1 MPTIY
6 PSAPYFDDYDSTKQF
21 YRILFRPGRAVQAR
35 ELTQLQTLIQG
46 QIERFGKGIY
56 KDGSFV
62 TPSELVFDRRYAY
75 VKLQATYSSVNAD
88 DVIANLLDQTIEGQ
102 TNGVKAQV
110 INFTTSTATDP
121 PTLFVKYLNS
131 GDLGLSKTFADNEII
146 VNEEGDISVRAL
158 SSSATGNGT
167 AFSVGEGSMFVKGV
181 FVAVNSQTKILQKYS
196 TVSNSIIGFQV
207 TESVVT
213 SDDDSSLFDPAIDT
227 YNYFAPGSDRYKIDL
242 SISTRN
248 FTPSAVDDPNFIELC
263 RIENGTI
270 ISLNEDPQFSIL
282 GDTLARRTYDESGD
296 YVVKPYS
303 IKLFEHLRATN
314 NANATFSEVDG
325 LYTSDQGGDSDL
337 FVNIISPGKAY
348 VKGYEIDSVKTR
360 YLNAEKARDYISVNN
375 QPIATPIGNYV
386 YVTGLYSVPDFSS
399 IVNLQIYDKFTT
411 ANGTPSGNQ
420 IGTARARGLEFYSGT
435 AGTLD
440 AVYKLYL
447 FDIRTNQGKTF
458 VDNAKQFYFNNS
470 VNADFSANIKSVKTY
485 LTGTVNFT
493 TSNTNVIGIGTLF
506 TTELKVGDFLDADTG
521 NSSVRLQVSSI
532 LNNNFLDVSAA
543 PSAAKNGVKYSI
555 EKAKVEEATK
565 STYIFKLPQD
575 VIKSIDSTSSE
586 TVYSTKR
593 QYERTLSSGTVTLI
607 AGTDEVFAPITST
620 NYAIVVSV
628 NGSTGPAAGVYIDP
642 TSSGLLTRGGSPTGK
657 TLVIDCTGVGL
668 SASQTIQIITT
679 VQKNNSA
686 AVRKSKTLVQSLE
699 IPFDDVEDATSST
712 LSLGKADVFRL
723 REVSMSATAF
733 GTSYSSTGAINIT
746 NRYIL
751 DNGQRPT
758 YYDVGKLNLKS
769 NAPKPTGPL
778 RVTFDY
784 FTHGTGDFFSVESY
798 SGINYKDIPS
808 FTNGETTF
816 QLRDC
821 LDFRPRIDD
830 TGEDFSSSGSSP
842 TELISQQTDFLTDY
856 EYYLPR
862 TDKLVVDKN
871 GIFSVVKGISSLT
884 PQEPNVPDDC
894 VALYVL
900 KQRPY
905 VFDLYND
912 IDILTVNNKRYTM
925 RDIGRIET
933 RVKNL
938 EYYTSL
944 NLLEIDAE
952 KFQVQ
957 DSDGFDRF
965 KNGFIVDSFSGH
977 GVGDTKNPDYSVAVD
992 MNKQELRP
1000 LCEINRVPLLE
1011 VNSTN
1016 TQRSSNNYA
1025 LVGEYFTL
1033 PYTEVEY
1040 VINDKAS
1047 KAININPFN
1056 IGTYVGVMTLSPAVD
1071 SWFETKR
1078 DPDVLINKEGNYN
1091 SLVAESQA
1099 KGTFGTVWGAW
1110 RDLHFGNNGTIL
1122 YQQREGTEYTVR
1134 ERIDTTTKNDVV
1146 KSTAVLPKMRN
1157 VVINMKCEGLKPN
1170 TVVNVFFNNY
1180 PVNPYCTLDLAALSD
1195 TIRFS
1200 GNPSLGSYA
1209 DSRNNFLTDQ
1219 NGKVIINFH
1228 YTADVFKFNTGN
1240 YTLRVTDS
1248 LSNDPEDTETFAEA
1262 IFSSSGELRNIANEI
1277 TATRNAVLDS
1287 KTVSDNRS
1295 VPQTPTPTPT
1305 PTPPN
1310 PPPPSKPKLYFVDY
1324 LYKYVLSR
1332 EPDRE
1337 GYAFW
1342 STRFRE
1348 QGVNNA
1354 LLNAVQT
1361 STELLTAN
1369 QLRGTAV
1376 GFNFQNPGARPNVPV
1391 TYNAEALKLAD
1402 VLTQFAGVAIH
1413 NMILQIE
1420 LNVPG
1425 RSGAGA
1431 LAFDYYYGIKDF
1443 VNVAG
1448 LGWTEEEIRNNAA
1461 RSIGNAIVVCIANP
1475 SSSFA
1480 WYQDAIDA
1488 KTNGLDPAAYW
1499 ISSGNFNTG
1508 VRG

>member
-131 GDLGLSKTFADNEII
+131 GDSGLSRTFADNEII
-146 VNEEGDISVRAL
+146 VNEDGDISVRAAT
-158 SSSATGNGT
+158 SSATGNGT

-181 FVAVNSQTKILQKYS
+181 FVNVNSQTKILQKYS
-196 TVSNSIIGFQV
+196 TVSNSIIGFQI

-213 SDDDSSLFDPAIDT
+213 SEDDASLFDPAIDT
-227 YNYFAPGSDRYKIDL
+227 YNYFAPGSDRYKLDL
-242 SISTRN
+242 SITSRD
-248 FTPSAVDDPNFIELC
+248 FTPAAIDDPNFIELC

-270 ISLNEDPQFSIL
+270 ISLNNDPQFSIL

-314 NANATFSEVDG
+314 NANSTFSEVDG
-325 LYTSDQGGDSDL
+325 LYTADQGGDDDL

-435 AGTLD
+435 VGTLD

-447 FDIRTNQGKTF
+447 FDIRTNEGKDF

-506 TTELKVGDFLDADTG
+506 TTELNVGDFIDADTG

-532 LNNNFLDVSAA
+532 VNNNFLDVSAA
-543 PSAAKNGVKYSI
+543 PSSAKNGVKYSI
-555 EKAKVEEATK
+555 EKAKVEEPTK
-565 STYIFKLPQD
+565 SSYIFKLPQD
-575 VIKSIDSTSSE
+575 VIKSLDSTSNE
-586 TVYSTKR
+586 TIYSTKR
-593 QYERTLSSGTVTLI
+593 QYERTLSSGTVTII

-620 NYAIVVSV
+620 NYIVVVSV
-628 NGSTGPAAGVYIDP
+628 NSTSGPAAGTFIDP
-642 TSSGLLTRGGSPTGK
+642 TAVLSRGGTPSGK
-657 TLVIDCTGVGL
+657 TLLVDCTSVGL
-668 SASQTIQIITT
+668 SSGQTIQVITT

-686 AVRKSKTLVQSLE
+686 AVRKNKTLVENLQ
-699 IPFDDVEDATSST
+699 IPFDDVEDATQST
-712 LSLGKADVFRL
+712 LSLGKADIYKL
-723 REVSMSATAF
+723 REVSMSSTAF
-733 GTSYSSTGAINIT
+733 GTSYSSAGAINIT
-746 NRYIL
+746 DRYIL
-751 DNGQRPT
+751 DNGQKPT
-758 YYDVGKLNLKS
+758 FYDIGRLILKS

-784 FTHGTGDFFSVESY
+784 FTHGNGDYFSVESY
-798 SGINYKDIPS
+798 IDIDYKDIPT
-808 FTNGETTF
+808 FTSGDTTF
-816 QLRDC
+816 ELRDC

-830 TGEDFSSSGSSP
+830 SGTDFSSSGSSP

-856 EYYLPR
+856 EYYLAR
-862 TDKLVVDKN
+862 TDKIVIDKN
-871 GIFSVVKGISSLT
+871 GIFSVVKGVSSLS
-884 PQEPNVPDDC
+884 PQEPSIPDDC
-894 VALYVL
+894 IALYVL

-905 VFDLYND
+905 VFDLYKD

-965 KNGFIVDSFSGH
+965 KNGFLVDSFSGH
-977 GVGDTKNPDYSVAVD
+977 GIGDTKNPDYSVAVD

-1000 LCEINRVPLLE
+1000 MCEIQRVPLVE
-1011 VNSTN
+1011 VNTIDS
-1016 TQRSSNNYA
+1016 QRTSNNYA

-1033 PYTEVEY
+1033 PYTEVEF
-1040 VINDKAS
+1040 IKNDKAS

-1056 IGTYVGVMTLSPAVD
+1056 IGTYVGVMTLTPAVD
-1071 SWFETKR
+1071 SWFENKR
-1078 DPDVLINKEGNYN
+1078 EPDVLINNEGNYN

-1099 KGTFGTVWGAW
+1099 KGTFGTIWGAW
-1110 RDLHFGNNGTIL
+1110 RDLHFGNNGTLL
-1122 YQQREGTEYTVR
+1122 YQQREGIEYTVR
-1134 ERIDTTTKNDVV
+1134 ERIDTVTKNDVV
-1146 KSTAVLPKMRN
+1146 RSTAVLPKMRD
-1157 VVINMKCEGLKPN
+1157 VVINIKCEGMKPN

-1180 PVNPYCTLDLAALSD
+1180 PVNPYCTLDLRELSSSV
-1195 TIRFS
+1195 TFS

-1209 DSRNNFLTDQ
+1209 DSRGNLKTDQ
-1219 NGKVIINFH
+1219 NGKVVINFT
-1228 YTADVFKFNTGN
+1228 YTTDVFNLNTGN
-1240 YTLRVTDS
+1240 YTVRVTDS
-1248 LSNDPEDTETFAEA
+1248 STNDPEDTETFAEA
-1262 IFSSSGELRNIANEI
+1262 IFSSSGELRNIANEV
-1277 TATRNAVLDS
+1277 TSTRNAVLDS

-1295 VPQTPTPTPT
+1295 VPAIPTQTPTPTPS
-1305 PTPPN
+1305 N
-1310 PPPPSKPKLYFVDY
+1310 PPAPTKPKLYFIDY

-1342 STRFRE
+1342 SQKFRE
-1348 QGVNNA
+1348 KGVTTA
-1354 LLNAVQT
+1354 VLNAATT
-1361 STELLTAN
+1361 SSELLSEN
-1369 QLRGTAV
+1369 QLRGSSV

-1391 TYNAEALKLAD
+1391 SYNAAAQTVAEAIDQYA
-1402 VLTQFAGVAIH
+1402 QSAIY
-1413 NMILQIE
+1413 NMILQKE
-1420 LNVPG
+1420 FG
-1425 RSGAGA
+1425 MSSAAGAGS
-1431 LAFDYYYGIKDF
+1431 LAFDYYNRIKDF
-1443 VNVAG
+1443 VQAQG

-1461 RSIGNAIVVCIANP
+1461 RSIANAIVVCLANP
-1475 SSSFA
+1475 SPVFN

-1488 KTNGLDPAAYW
+1488 KTNGIDVSAYW
-1499 ISSGNFNTG
+1499 ISSSNFNTG